1 MGTVGGRGK
10 FTIFLLRGALE
21 ALRWRLELNKMGM
34 GVPLKVNGVGHYV
47 LSAVSL
53 RKEYDKSVGGPTYPS
68 LYI

>member
-10 FTIFLLRGALE
+10 FTIFLLGADIPSFVSGGALE

-34 GVPLKVNGVGHYV
+34 GVPLKVNWVGHDV

-53 RKEYDKSVGGPTYPS
+53 GLS
-68 LYI
+68 L